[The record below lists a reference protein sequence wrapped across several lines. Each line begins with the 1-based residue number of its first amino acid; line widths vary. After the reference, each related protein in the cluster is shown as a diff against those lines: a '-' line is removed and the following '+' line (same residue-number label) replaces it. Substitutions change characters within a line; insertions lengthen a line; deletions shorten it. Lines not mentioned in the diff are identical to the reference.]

1 VIDRLILVDMASVWA
16 VHGDREPAVEDHDH
30 HHDEVQA
37 TSIAERQVTALL
49 VRYRSTMGAV
59 TLPAQVRATPDLQ
72 AAAPPVEMA
81 RLFSLLGPGVQLLR
95 ALGGLLLALAAAGF
109 LVGLI
114 GALARR
120 RRDIALLRALGLS
133 PGRVFLLLTAEALLL
148 GLVGGGLG
156 IAGARLLLSLGAG
169 ATASSIGLALP
180 PIGALELLALLA
192 AVGLALAAAFVPSW
206 IASRSDP
213 ARDLSGVTA

>member
-1 VIDRLILVDMASVWA
+1 
-16 VHGDREPAVEDHDH
+16 
-30 HHDEVQA
+30 
-37 TSIAERQVTALL
+37 
-49 VRYRSTMGAV
+49 
-59 TLPAQVRATPDLQ
+59 
-72 AAAPPVEMA
+72 MA